1 MRTDHVTGKDQ
12 CDKRRL
18 RFSRLLDTMQQQSFS
33 RITPIILLIAASVM
47 GGCVREKVNG
57 SAEPPLSFGKVAR
70 NVLGCAD
77 VSGLYAWPPA
87 QATRARTLSRT
98 KN

>member
-1 MRTDHVTGKDQ
+1 MRTDHATGKDQ

-18 RFSRLLDTMQQQSFS
+18 RFSCLLDTMQQQSFS
-33 RITPIILLIAASVM
+33 RITPIILLITASVM